1 MFYLV
6 GEPEREKYLSNN
18 GHLYLYLVTYGNLYL
33 IQQRKIKNE
42 SSKENYRNKIN
53 EIKANAPD
61 QNAINLSI
69 TTLPKAQESLLM
81 KGPSFVPTLSDV
93 NWYEMGKDFSKF
105 VNQLRFKARNILEPN
120 ANTTND
126 ATANTDI
133 NAPKNQSRVEY
144 KSSETFE
151 ESMEK

>member
-1 MFYLV
+1 M
-6 GEPEREKYLSNN
+6 
-18 GHLYLYLVTYGNLYL
+18 VTYGNLYL

-69 TTLPKAQESLLM
+69 TNLPKAQESLLM
-81 KGPSFVPTLSDV
+81 KGPSFVPILSDV

-105 VNQLRFKARNILEPN
+105 VNQLRFKARNILEPK
-120 ANTTND
+120 D
-126 ATANTDI
+126 LLI
-133 NAPKNQSRVEY
+133 
-144 KSSETFE
+144 
-151 ESMEK
+151 